1 MKSAPRKIPARL
13 RANTDFSY
21 VEKLTDSMKRTAVFY
36 EYWRE
41 SPEHRHVVMKLREA
55 GAFKGGW
62 NGGGVDREFMRK
74 LAREAKIFN
83 SDVIMILARCDGFP
97 EKPFRDS
104 GIREH
109 DKAWRVGMDSVVAW
123 PWESL
128 IALRDNFTR
137 QGLTEMK
144 FYENQPSGST
154 LHPISIP
161 WSYTNEELVAMFQD
175 LIPRLRPPDLPEP
188 SKAGRGGRSLGAGVS
203 VRLKQLAAFRLHR
216 AGLDYDGANG
226 KASYDSESAW
236 KRAIRAAK
244 NRIENMMKR
253 PLFG

>member
-1 MKSAPRKIPARL
+1 
-13 RANTDFSY
+13 
-21 VEKLTDSMKRTAVFY
+21 
-36 EYWRE
+36 
-41 SPEHRHVVMKLREA
+41 MKLREA

-83 SDVIMILARCDGFP
+83 SAVIMILARCDGFP

-109 DKAWRVGMDSVVAW
+109 DKAWRVGMDSVMAW

-137 QGLTEMK
+137 EGLTEMK

-161 WSYTNEELVAMFQD
+161 WSYTNEELATMFKA
-175 LIPRLRPPDLPEP
+175 LLPRLRPRELPEP
-188 SKAGRGGRSLGAGVS
+188 KKAGRSGRALGTGCVDM
-203 VRLKQLAAFRLHR
+203 LNQLAAFRLNR
-216 AGLDYDGANG
+216 EGFDFDCASKLTIYTSAKGWRKGLLTA
-226 KASYDSESAW
+226 E
-236 KRAIRAAK
+236 R
-244 NRIENMMKR
+244 RINQITEL
-253 PLFG
+253 PLFV